1 MEENIAWDISD
12 KGLICK
18 YINNSKL
25 NRATEEKQKNFN
37 EHFIKEDACLKGK
50 YMRRWST

>member
-25 NRATEEKQKNFN
+25 NRATEEKQKKF
-37 EHFIKEDACLKGK
+37 
-50 YMRRWST
+50 